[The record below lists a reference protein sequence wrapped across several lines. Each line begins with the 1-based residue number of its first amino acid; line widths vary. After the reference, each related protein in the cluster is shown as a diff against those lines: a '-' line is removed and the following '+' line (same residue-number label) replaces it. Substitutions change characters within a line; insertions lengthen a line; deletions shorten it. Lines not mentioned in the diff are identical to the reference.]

1 MNLELFIVSNN
12 TTKCCGKCFVFLV
25 IQLQCNNVVSAI
37 LSSAKVRNFTTRSA
51 IVDKESHGSKDVMAD
66 GRDDPIAYLN
76 LHPSLVRSIGKEW
89 MNK

>member
-1 MNLELFIVSNN
+1 
-12 TTKCCGKCFVFLV
+12 
-25 IQLQCNNVVSAI
+25 
-37 LSSAKVRNFTTRSA
+37 
-51 IVDKESHGSKDVMAD
+51 VMAD